1 MHASRKPAEPEPFPS
16 VEEATDEGL
25 LAIGGDLSP
34 ERLLLAYRSGIFP
47 WFEEGLPVLWWSPH
61 PRAILE
67 LDRLHVPRRLMRTIR
82 QRKFRI
88 SIDHCFEDVMRACGE
103 RDEGTWIT
111 DSMLAA
117 YCKLH
122 RLGFAHSVEAWLGN
136 ELAGGIYG
144 VSIGGFFAGESMF
157 YRYRDA
163 SKVALFHLTRQLASA
178 GFVLFDLQI
187 LNDHTESLGATEIPR
202 PEYLSR
208 LAHAVEASISFP
220 NTNTDGL

>member
-82 QRKFRI
+82 QQKFRI
-88 SIDHCFEDVMRACGE
+88 SIDRCFEHVMRACGE

-111 DSMLAA
+111 ESMVDA

-122 RLGFAHSVEAWLGN
+122 QLGFAHSVETWLGN

-157 YRYRDA
+157 YRHRDA
-163 SKVALFHLTRQLASA
+163 SKVALFHLTRHLASA
-178 GFVLFDLQI
+178 GFVLLDLQI
-187 LNDHTESLGATEIPR
+187 LNDHTERLGAIEISR

-208 LAHAVEASISFP
+208 LALAIESPILFS
-220 NTNTDGL
+220 NSGGS

>member
-1 MHASRKPAEPEPFPS
+1 MHASRKPVEPDPFPS
-16 VEEATDEGL
+16 VDEATDEGL

-67 LDRLHVPRRLMRTIR
+67 LDQLRVSRRLMRTIR
-82 QRKFRI
+82 QNKFRI
-88 SIDHCFEDVMRACGE
+88 SIDHCFQDVMRSCGQ

-111 DSMLAA
+111 DTMVEA
-117 YCKLH
+117 YCELH

-157 YRYRDA
+157 YRHRDA
-163 SKVALFHLTRQLASA
+163 SKIALFHLTEQLAGA
-178 GFVLFDLQI
+178 GFLLFDLQI
-187 LNDHTESLGATEIPR
+187 LNDHTDSLGAVEISR
-202 PEYLSR
+202 TEYLSR
-208 LAHAVEASISFP
+208 LARAIEAPVRFP
-220 NTNTDGL
+220 DSAQS